1 MVAHRFYYDPTRIKQ
16 MLLYPPKQN
25 SKEKRARRFE
35 ITREMVKEDFDPKM
49 IFIMWASGVLSFVT
63 ALQWQDFIENSITDI
78 EKKISRPIPSSVSSL
93 IAAIILTGVA
103 GAALYGL
110 YVEARK
116 IVNTTDNEGDS

>member
-1 MVAHRFYYDPTRIKQ
+1 

-49 IFIMWASGVLSFVT
+49 IVIMWASGVLSFVT